1 MSPLFQFRDPEA
13 APAPEPVPIVFPKA
27 TGAEIAAAFAGQPVT
42 GYFYDSMRP
51 GTERILIGMLDVGG
65 RREDNH
71 SILATAQ
78 RIFREAG
85 AELFS
90 PADLNESEALTE
102 LNLRM
107 NRGLI
112 EAANGVRSCP
122 AFLACY
128 HEKFGTLCYINA
140 GHTPALLRDHTGIT
154 ALVPT
159 GLQLGLFSHATSE
172 APTIGMEKGACLLL
186 VSRGVVAR
194 EARHAD
200 NDRSGMERIEDQF
213 QRSQLTSAQ
222 DVCTSI
228 LTSLP
233 ESGADSPAARDRT
246 ALVLLRTA

>member
-42 GYFYDSMRP
+42 GDFYDSMRP

-159 GLQLGLFSHATSE
+159 GLQLGL
-172 APTIGMEKGACLLL
+172 PLRK
-186 VSRGVVAR
+186 
-194 EARHAD
+194 
-200 NDRSGMERIEDQF
+200 
-213 QRSQLTSAQ
+213 
-222 DVCTSI
+222 
-228 LTSLP
+228 LP
-233 ESGADSPAARDRT
+233 
-246 ALVLLRTA
+246 